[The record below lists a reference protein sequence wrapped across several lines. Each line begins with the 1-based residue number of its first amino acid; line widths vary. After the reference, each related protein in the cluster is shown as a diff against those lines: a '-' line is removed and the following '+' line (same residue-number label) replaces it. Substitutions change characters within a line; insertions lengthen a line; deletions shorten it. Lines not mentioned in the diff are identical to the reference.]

1 MKLPA
6 TIGFSAESKTYT
18 TMGSEVREMVEKFSE
33 PELTALRT
41 ELLQGVSD
49 FREAA
54 ELMQMFLVG
63 RGYGVSPEEARH
75 AALRAEQDGCSIA
88 AIQRELETIAYVN

>member
-6 TIGFSAESKTYT
+6 TVEGSTESNGYATF
-18 TMGSEVREMVEKFSE
+18 GSEVRRMVEKFSE

-63 RGYGVSPEEARH
+63 RGYGVSPEEARN
-75 AALRAEQDGCSIA
+75 AALRTEVAGCSIE
-88 AIQRELETIAYVN
+88 AIQRELETIALVN

>member
-1 MKLPA
+1 
-6 TIGFSAESKTYT
+6 
-18 TMGSEVREMVEKFSE
+18 MVEKFSE

-75 AALRAEQDGCSIA
+75 AALRAEVAGCSIE
-88 AIQRELETIAYVN
+88 AIQRELETIGMVN

>member
-1 MKLPA
+1 
-6 TIGFSAESKTYT
+6 
-18 TMGSEVREMVEKFSE
+18 MVEKFSE

-41 ELLQGVSD
+41 ALMQGVSD

-63 RGYGVSPEEARH
+63 RGDGVAPEEARN
-75 AALRAEQDGCSIA
+75 AALRTEISGCSIE
-88 AIQRELETIAYVN
+88 AIQRELETIAMVN

>member
-1 MKLPA
+1 
-6 TIGFSAESKTYT
+6 
-18 TMGSEVREMVEKFSE
+18 MVEKFSE

-41 ELLQGVSD
+41 QLLQGVSD

-75 AALRAEQDGCSIA
+75 AALRAEVAGCSIE
-88 AIQRELETIAYVN
+88 AIQRELKETIALVTPYRASRGAVPLEVQQPK

>member
-1 MKLPA
+1 M
-6 TIGFSAESKTYT
+6 
-18 TMGSEVREMVEKFSE
+18 MVEKFSE

-75 AALRAEQDGCSIA
+75 AALRAEVDGCSIE
-88 AIQRELETIAYVN
+88 AIQRELETIALVN

>member
-1 MKLPA
+1 
-6 TIGFSAESKTYT
+6 
-18 TMGSEVREMVEKFSE
+18 MVEKFSE

-41 ELLQGVSD
+41 ELLQGVTD

-63 RGYGVSPEEARH
+63 RGYGVSPEEARN
-75 AALRAEQDGCSIA
+75 AALRAEVAGCSIE
-88 AIQRELETIAYVN
+88 AIQRELETIAFVN